1 MENQITQLK
10 TSQIIDKF
18 MKYAWNFGS
27 VKIGRFYAPECLT
40 ASHCPEHL
48 AEKFQDYSQR
58 EDNNGTRGFLKLWHE
73 LDGDNQ
79 ELVANWISVNYK
91 G

>member
-1 MENQITQLK
+1 METKQL
-10 TSQIIDKF
+10 TVGRIIDKF

-27 VKIGRFYAPECLT
+27 VKIGEFYAPECLT

-48 AEKFQDYSQR
+48 AEKFTHYSAR
-58 EDNNGTRGFLKLWHE
+58 AKGNGTQGFLKLWHE
-73 LDGDNQ
+73 LDGENQ
-79 ELVANWISVNYK
+79 ELVAEWINDNYA

>member
-10 TSQIIDKF
+10 QSRIIDKF

-27 VKIGRFYAPECLT
+27 VKIGKHYAPECLKAT
-40 ASHCPEHL
+40 TVPEHL
-48 AEKFQDYSQR
+48 AEKYQDFAER
-58 EDNNGTRGFLKLWHE
+58 ENGGTHGFLKLWHE